1 MWHGFHPDLARA
13 ARFDLERRAEEQARV
28 HEALL
33 AGGTATGAV
42 ARFLTLARRRRTE
55 PTSQPMRLTC
65 GNARRWI
72 SLSLDAALHPAF
84 QTMLDAHLAGC
95 GACAR
100 QQATLAGL
108 TTTLRAAGKDRW
120 RRRAT

>member
-13 ARFDLERRAEEQARV
+13 ARLDVDRHAEEQARV

-33 AGGTATGAV
+33 AGASANGAV
-42 ARFLTLARRRRTE
+42 GRFLAFARRRRPE
-55 PTSQPMRLTC
+55 PASQPLRLTC

-84 QTMLDAHLAGC
+84 QTMLATHLAGC

-100 QQATLAGL
+100 QQATLSEL
-108 TTTLRAAGKDRW
+108 TATLRAAGKDRW
-120 RRRAT
+120 RRVAT

>member
-13 ARFDLERRAEEQARV
+13 ARLDLELHAEQQARV

-33 AGGTATGAV
+33 AGGSGNGAV
-42 ARFLTLARRRRTE
+42 SRFLALARRRRPA
-55 PTSQPMRLTC
+55 PTPPPVRLTC
-65 GNARRWI
+65 ANARRWI

-95 GACAR
+95 AGCER
-100 QQATLAGL
+100 QRATLSGL
-108 TTTLRAAGKDRW
+108 TATLRAAGKDRW
-120 RRRAT
+120 RRSAT